1 MGAFNAI
8 DLENDGIVCKK
19 NFVYSLTA
27 AMNKLTNL
35 SSVKKSNSFEEH
47 QNNLYKSN
55 MSNKKSQ
62 PNNNST
68 INDNINENSSMKP
81 MK

>member
-35 SSVKKSNSFEEH
+35 SSVKKSNSF
-47 QNNLYKSN
+47 
-55 MSNKKSQ
+55 
-62 PNNNST
+62 
-68 INDNINENSSMKP
+68 
-81 MK
+81 